1 MRHLFFVFPANQR
14 TTTTPPPPV
23 VTKAGYVMGC
33 SAPYKPFQGNC
44 FALFR
49 GRLNWATAKTR
60 CHYQG
65 ANLATIN
72 NREEQNFVMTLIPK
86 SNYIQR
92 FLHNVSYLL
101 PSLITFM
108 FWYFFSNEN
117 TTYNYHAYLLVQS
130 NSKICF
136 ENAVALRVFGR

>member
-86 SNYIQR
+86 SNYMQL
-92 FLHNVSYLL
+92 FYTM
-101 PSLITFM
+101 SLIC
-108 FWYFFSNEN
+108 NL
-117 TTYNYHAYLLVQS
+117 A
-130 NSKICF
+130 
-136 ENAVALRVFGR
+136 